1 MKKAG
6 KESKE
11 SSPAIDTDLAVTED
25 DESLKGKADTVIEDD
40 ESLHDDT
47 TTSIS
52 LAEYLENMY
61 FWDLLKT
68 IEEEKVSVLVS
79 QRREMEISIHTYV
92 DAINFAYSTESN
104 ATIMQ
109 NENSRAELDSFKEGI
124 DQLSKTFKRKKS
136 LENKHEALCGVIK
149 DIISRQAQ
157 IELVLKELKVEVA
170 VKDLE
175 DSEKEEIKEHN

>member
-1 MKKAG
+1 MT

-11 SSPAIDTDLAVTED
+11 SLPAIDTDLTVKED
-25 DESLKGKADTVIEDD
+25 DESLNGKADTVIEDD
-40 ESLHDDT
+40 ESLDDDT

-52 LAEYLENMY
+52 LAEYLENMF

-68 IEEEKVSVLVS
+68 IEEEKVSVL
-79 QRREMEISIHTYV
+79 ISIHTYV
-92 DAINFAYSTESN
+92 DAINFAYSMESN

-157 IELVLKELKVEVA
+157 IELLLKELKVEVA

-175 DSEKEEIKEHN
+175 DFEKEEIKEHN

>member
-1 MKKAG
+1 MDHNMRKEG

-11 SSPAIDTDLAVTED
+11 SSPAIDTDLAAMED
-25 DESLKGKADTVIEDD
+25 DESRNGKADTVIEDD
-40 ESLHDDT
+40 ESLNDDT
-47 TTSIS
+47 TASIS
-52 LAEYLENMY
+52 LAEYLENMF

-68 IEEEKVSVLVS
+68 IEEEK
-79 QRREMEISIHTYV
+79 ISIHTYV
-92 DAINFAYSTESN
+92 DAINFAYSMESN

-109 NENSRAELDSFKEGI
+109 NDNSRAELDSFKEGI

-157 IELVLKELKVEVA
+157 IELLLKELKVEVA

-175 DSEKEEIKEHN
+175 DFEKEEIKESN